1 MKDKFLILFLLIAP
15 FSAAQDTWYGEV
27 AFFGGSGTNSIF
39 RYDELVGAGSVTGTG
54 VWTTGID
61 VRRLFGD
68 HFSVESGLGYSH
80 QYYYTSPAPGI
91 TGDDVPGSFGVI
103 VLPFTARVDFLHWFF
118 ADAGAVFTLQTGSSQ
133 ADNMTGLGAILGAG
147 FQYNFKSDI
156 FLRIR
161 AYTGQYAMLHFMPED
176 YPQTLMNS
184 GVTLGIGYRFIHLG
198 KCNCPDDNSPRR
210 KYY

>member
-1 MKDKFLILFLLIAP
+1 MKDKFLIFFLLIAP
-15 FSAAQDTWYGEV
+15 FSAAHDTWYGEI
-27 AFFGGSGTNSIF
+27 ALFGGGGTNSIF
-39 RYDELVGAGSVTGTG
+39 RYDELIGAGSVTGTG
-54 VWTTGID
+54 AWTTGID

-68 HFSVESGLGYSH
+68 HFSLESGLGYSH

-184 GVTLGIGYRFIHLG
+184 GLTLGIGYRFIHLG

-210 KYY
+210 KFY

>member
-1 MKDKFLILFLLIAP
+1 MKNKFLILFLLIAP

>member
-1 MKDKFLILFLLIAP
+1 MKYKFLIFFLLIAP

-27 AFFGGSGTNSIF
+27 AFFGGGGANDIF
-39 RYDELVGAGSVTGTG
+39 RFDELDGAGSVTGSG
-54 VWTTGID
+54 MWTIGID

-68 HFSVESGLGYSH
+68 HFSLESGLAYSH

-91 TGDDVPGSFGVI
+91 SGDDVPGSFGI
-103 VLPFTARVDFLHWFF
+103 IALPFTARVDFLHWFF

-133 ADNMTGLGAILGAG
+133 TDNMTGLGATLGAG

-161 AYTGQYAMLHFMPED
+161 AYTSQYALLHFMPED

-210 KYY
+210 KFY

>member
-15 FSAAQDTWYGEV
+15 FSAAQDTWYGEI
-27 AFFGGSGTNSIF
+27 ALFGGGGTNSIF
-39 RYDELVGAGSVTGTG
+39 RYDELEGAGSVTGTG
-54 VWTTGID
+54 AWTTGID

-68 HFSVESGLGYSH
+68 HFSLESGLGYSH

-91 TGDDVPGSFGVI
+91 TGDDVPGGFGVI
-103 VLPFTARVDFLHWFF
+103 VLPFTARVDFLRWFF

-133 ADNMTGLGAILGAG
+133 TDNMTGLGATLGAG

>member
-1 MKDKFLILFLLIAP
+1 MKDKFLIFFLLIAP
-15 FSAAQDTWYGEV
+15 LSAAQDTWYGEV
-27 AFFGGSGTNSIF
+27 ALFGGGGTNSIF
-39 RYDELVGAGSVTGTG
+39 RYDELEGSASVTGTG
-54 VWTTGID
+54 IWTAGID

-68 HFSVESGLGYSH
+68 HFSLESGLGYSH

-91 TGDDVPGSFGVI
+91 PGDDVPGSFGI
-103 VLPFTARVDFLHWFF
+103 IALPFTARVDFLHWFF
-118 ADAGAVFTLQTGSSQ
+118 ADAGAVFTLQTGNSQ
-133 ADNMTGLGAILGAG
+133 TDNMTGLGVTLGAG

-161 AYTGQYAMLHFMPED
+161 AYTSQYALLHFMPED

-198 KCNCPDDNSPRR
+198 KCNCPEDNSPRR

>member
-54 VWTTGID
+54 AWTTGID

-91 TGDDVPGSFGVI
+91 TGDDVPGSFGVM

-133 ADNMTGLGAILGAG
+133 ADNMTGLGATLGAG